1 MSTPAADP
9 AGTPADR
16 TGTPAGPL
24 PAEAFAAL
32 MREVM
37 AGADR
42 FGHRQHVELA
52 WRAVR
57 AYGTAAA
64 VDLVGEGID
73 RTATA
78 AGAPQK
84 FHVTMTRAWVELV
97 GLRAAA
103 DGEADAADGFDP
115 FAVRHPELFDAA
127 LLHRHYRRET
137 LAGDT
142 ARTSWVEPDLA
153 PLSGPTD

>member
-1 MSTPAADP
+1 MSTPT
-9 AGTPADR
+9 AGPT
-16 TGTPAGPL
+16 GPL
-24 PAEAFAAL
+24 PADAFAAL

-37 AGADR
+37 SGADR

-57 AYGTAAA
+57 AYGTTAA
-64 VDLVGEGID
+64 VDLVGAGID

-97 GLRAAA
+97 GVRLAAE
-103 DGEADAADGFDP
+103 GEAEAADGFDG
-115 FAVRHPELFDAA
+115 FAARHPELFDAA
-127 LLHRHYRRET
+127 LLHRHYRPET
-137 LAGDT
+137 LADET
-142 ARTSWVEPDLA
+142 ARTSWVAPDLA
-153 PLSGPTD
+153 PLSGGPAA